1 MAHFSWQY
9 WSGLMGSHSTGTG
22 EQHEP
27 VGLAQLGAV
36 AGAFYAFAGG
46 VVMAYIGFA
55 TYDELSE
62 DQVKEL
68 SDAVNALSEP
78 LSKIAG
84 VILA

>member
-1 MAHFSWQY
+1 MSDMTAAEFAAHRRLT
-9 WSGLMGSHSTGTG
+9 GL
-22 EQHEP
+22 
-27 VGLAQLGAV
+27 
-36 AGAFYAFAGG
+36 
-46 VVMAYIGFA
+46 